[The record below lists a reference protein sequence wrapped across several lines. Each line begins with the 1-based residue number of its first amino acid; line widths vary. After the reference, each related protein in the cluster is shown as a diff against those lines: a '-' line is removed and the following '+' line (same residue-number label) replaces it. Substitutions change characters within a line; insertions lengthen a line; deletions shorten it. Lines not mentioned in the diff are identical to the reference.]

1 MHARRVR
8 LRADEL
14 SHVPLALRLV
24 VGQQKVPELV
34 AETAER
40 GYDALK
46 LCLNSPFPLQVP
58 PPVASLRHRKR
69 SPSPSG
75 KISKFARHP
84 TSLRDRVYRCNHIV
98 SSLNIQIKHASLRVW
113 AKKKMLTSQ
122 YVSRNSEIIVFYFS
136 LAIVNFSCT
145 SRNIMISLALLLVSS
160 PILNSLRSLRKEA
173 AIASPVCSALSFSC
187 RSLAICA
194 EKHAWPRAFGAFYQQ
209 GGRTR

>member
-8 LRADEL
+8 LRADEI

-98 SSLNIQIKHASLRVW
+98 SSLSIQNERTCVPHSWASSKDACITIQGNHSCCDNRPIDIKTKVP
-113 AKKKMLTSQ
+113 
-122 YVSRNSEIIVFYFS
+122 F
-136 LAIVNFSCT
+136 
-145 SRNIMISLALLLVSS
+145 
-160 PILNSLRSLRKEA
+160 
-173 AIASPVCSALSFSC
+173 
-187 RSLAICA
+187 
-194 EKHAWPRAFGAFYQQ
+194 
-209 GGRTR
+209 